1 MKCKIGWFI
10 MIAVLLTFLV
20 PYISLSKQEQRIA
33 LVIGNGSYKSSPL
46 ANPVNDANDMADA
59 LERCNFT
66 VMKKINAT
74 RREMRRAI
82 RKFGHEIKSGVVGLF
97 YYAGHGIQVKG
108 ENYLVPIGAEVYSED
123 EVEDEC
129 LKVSSVLRKMETAGN
144 RLNII
149 ILDACRDNPFGR
161 SFRSGNRGLA
171 KMDAPT
177 GSILAYATAP
187 GSVAADGIGRN
198 GLYTS
203 KLLKHMMA
211 AGLEIGK
218 LFRQVRI
225 DVMHA
230 SGKSQVPWE
239 SSSLTGEFSFIPER
253 AIAVVKRPKKE
264 PKQPVL
270 TTKVKPRDELELA
283 LAKIEEK
290 EEARRKTKE
299 ALVQKYKQLFE
310 DVKKYEKIKASD
322 LDKETKMAAWGVLKR
337 KYPEWAD
344 GVEPGDS
351 DTFVSRALA
360 EDIDVSFLEL
370 ALDEGIKLT
379 ITNSIGMKFVSIPAG
394 TFMMGSPSDEPG
406 RDNDERQHRVT
417 LSKGFYMQATE
428 VTQGQWQSIMG
439 NNPSYFENCGDNC
452 PVEKVSWN
460 DCQDFIRRLNQ
471 KEGTNKYR
479 LPTEAEWEYA
489 CRAGSTTPF
498 YTGTCISTDQANYD
512 GDYSMPGCPRGED
525 REKTVRAG
533 SFQPNLWVLYDMHG
547 NVWEW
552 CQDWYGDY
560 PTGQVTDPKGPSYG
574 DSRVIRGGGWFND
587 ARYCGSAYRS
597 RNDPDIRGHYGLG
610 FRVAR
615 DF

>member
-10 MIAVLLTFLV
+10 MIVLLTFLV
-20 PYISLSKQEQRIA
+20 PYISLSKEEQRLA
-33 LVIGNGSYKSSPL
+33 LVIGNGNYKSSPL

-66 VMKKINAT
+66 VMKKINAN

-82 RKFGHEIKSGVVGLF
+82 RKFGDEIKSGVVGLF

-108 ENYLVPIGAEVYSED
+108 ENYLVPIGADVYSEA

-129 LKVSSVLRKMETAGN
+129 LKVSSVLRQMDYAGN

-161 SFRSGNRGLA
+161 SFRSGNKGLA

-225 DVMHA
+225 DVMDA
-230 SGKSQVPWE
+230 SGKRQVPWE
-239 SSSLTGEFSFIPER
+239 SSSLTGDFYFDSKR
-253 AIAVVKRPKKE
+253 AIAVVKRPRKG

-270 TTKVKPRDELELA
+270 TTKVKPKDELELA
-283 LAKIEEK
+283 FAKIKKK
-290 EEARRKTKE
+290 EEAKRKTKE
-299 ALVQKYKQLFE
+299 ALVQKHKQLLE
-310 DVKKYEKIKASD
+310 DVLKYGKIRTSD
-322 LDKETKMAAWGVLKR
+322 LDKETKLAAWGALKR

-351 DTFVSRALA
+351 LGILGNALA
-360 EDIDVSFLEL
+360 EDRDGSLLRVAIAQG
-370 ALDEGIKLT
+370 ALLLT
-379 ITNSIGMKFVSIPAG
+379 ITNSIGMKFVYIPSG
-394 TFMMGSPSDEPG
+394 TFTMGSPSDELG
-406 RDNDERQHRVT
+406 RQKYERQHRVT
-417 LSKGFYMQATE
+417 LSRVFYMQTTE
-428 VTQGQWQSIMG
+428 VTQGQWKSIMG
-439 NNPSYFENCGDNC
+439 RNPSHFKRCGDNC

-460 DCQDFIRRLNQ
+460 DCQDFIRSLNQ

-489 CRAGSTTPF
+489 CRAGSTTAF
-498 YTGTCISTDQANYD
+498 ANGGITELLCGYD
-512 GDYSMPGCPRGED
+512 
-525 REKTVRAG
+525 
-533 SFQPNLWVLYDMHG
+533 PNLDAMGWYCGNSGQKTHPVGQKKPNDWGLYDMHG
-547 NVWEW
+547 NLWEW
-552 CQDWYGDY
+552 CQDWYEKNY
-560 PTGQVTDPKGPSYG
+560 PTGHVTDPKGPSSSSAG
-574 DSRVIRGGGWFND
+574 RVFRGGGW
-587 ARYCGSAYRS
+587 RYSAGVCRSASRRRGNPDYRHAS
-597 RNDPDIRGHYGLG
+597 VG

>member
-1 MKCKIGWFI
+1 MKCRIGWFLV
-10 MIAVLLTFLV
+10 IAVLLTFLV

-33 LVIGNGSYKSSPL
+33 LVIGNGSYKSSLL

-66 VMKKINAT
+66 VMKKINAN

-161 SFRSGNRGLA
+161 SFRSGNQGLA

-225 DVMHA
+225 DVMDA
-230 SGKSQVPWE
+230 SGKRQVPWE
-239 SSSLTGEFSFIPER
+239 SSSLTGDFYFDSKR
-253 AIAVVKRPKKE
+253 AIAVVKRPKKG

-270 TTKVKPRDELELA
+270 TTKTKPKDELELA
-283 LAKIEEK
+283 FAKLREK
-290 EEARRKTKE
+290 EEAKRKTKE
-299 ALVQKYKQLFE
+299 ALVRKYKKLLE

-322 LDKETKMAAWGVLKR
+322 LDKGTKLAALEALKR
-337 KYPEWAD
+337 KYPELAED
-344 GVEPGDS
+344 VEPGDS
-351 DTFVSRALA
+351 GTFVSRALA
-360 EDIDVSFLEL
+360 EDIDGSFLKF
-370 ALDEGIKLT
+370 ALSEGIRPS
-379 ITNSIGMKFVSIPAG
+379 ITNSIGMTFMYIPSG
-394 TFMMGSPSDEPG
+394 TFMIGSPPNEPN
-406 RDNDERQHRVT
+406 RDNDESQHRVT
-417 LSKGFYMQATE
+417 ISKPFYIQTTE
-428 VTQGQWQSIMG
+428 VSQGQWRRVMG
-439 NNPSYFENCGDNC
+439 DNPSHFKNCGDDC
-452 PVEKVSWN
+452 PVENVTWKDV
-460 DCQDFIRRLNQ
+460 QEFIRKLNQ
-471 KEGTNKYR
+471 MEGIDRYR

-489 CRAGSTTPF
+489 CRAGTTTPF
-498 YTGTCISTDQANYD
+498 YTGTCISTEQANYD
-512 GDYSMPGCPRGED
+512 GNYPMPGCPRGED
-525 REKTVRAG
+525 RKKTFRVG
-533 SFQPNLWVLYDMHG
+533 SFQPNSWGLYDMHG

-560 PTGQVTDPKGPSYG
+560 PTGQVTDPKGPSSG
-574 DSRVIRGGGWFND
+574 DSRVIRGGSWGGN
-587 ARYCGSAYRS
+587 AGGCRS
-597 RNDPDIRGHYGLG
+597 TNRDGDDPDFRFSRLG
-610 FRVAR
+610 IRVAR